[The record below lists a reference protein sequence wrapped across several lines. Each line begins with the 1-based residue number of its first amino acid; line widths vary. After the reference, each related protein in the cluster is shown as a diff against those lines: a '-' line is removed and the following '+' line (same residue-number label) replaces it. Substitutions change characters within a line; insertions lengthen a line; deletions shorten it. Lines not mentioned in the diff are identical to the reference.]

1 MKHFLDQF
9 LGKFGFNFGTRSAQ
23 AGSKMGPIGPA
34 IASKIPKNFV
44 YENLENIYCVRLLES
59 KAAQDNFRKPKMAT

>member
-1 MKHFLDQF
+1 
-9 LGKFGFNFGTRSAQ
+9 
-23 AGSKMGPIGPA
+23 MGPIGPA